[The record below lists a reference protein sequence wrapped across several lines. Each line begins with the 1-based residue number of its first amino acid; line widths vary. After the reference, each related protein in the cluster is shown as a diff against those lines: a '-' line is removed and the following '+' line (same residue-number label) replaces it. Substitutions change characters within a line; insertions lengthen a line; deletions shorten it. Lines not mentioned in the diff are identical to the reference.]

1 MNELVP
7 ADDVPPLG
15 RITEALSAHADVAS
29 LTRVLTGTLADVLP
43 AELVEVSYERSMGDR
58 MHGRP
63 GRPVGI
69 TISTGDKSLIL
80 QQRGSGRTDA
90 FIARTVRNV
99 VISRAPVSI
108 TEWVAA
114 LAAELSA
121 LGEQSE
127 ATRAALTRLLLG

>member
-15 RITEALSAHADVAS
+15 RITEALSAQADVAS

-43 AELVEVSYERSMGDR
+43 GELVEVTYERSMSDR

-63 GRPVGI
+63 GRPVGL
-69 TISTGDKSLIL
+69 TVSTGDKSLIL
-80 QQRGSGRTDA
+80 QQLASGRTDA
-90 FIARTVRNV
+90 FVARTVRGV
-99 VISRAPVSI
+99 VISRTPVSI
-108 TEWVAA
+108 TEWIAA

-121 LGEQSE
+121 LGEQSD